1 VTFAID
7 STVATL
13 TGSQTLTNKSL
24 TAPTLTGTA
33 VVASLDISGDVDID
47 GTLETDALSINGT
60 TVTSTAAEL
69 NILDGVTSTAAEL
82 NILDG
87 VTSTTAELN
96 ILDGVT
102 ATAAELNIMDG
113 VTATAAELNIL
124 DGVTVTAAEINTLDG
139 ITAVLGELNAL
150 DLGSTAIGT
159 AVASKAVIL
168 DSNKDYTGI
177 RNFTIT
183 GELDAATLDIS
194 GDIDVDGTTN
204 LDVVDI
210 DGAVDMAST
219 LTVAGEVFIAEKL
232 SHTGDTDTH
241 FKFAG
246 ANDIRIVAGGV
257 DHVAFDGTIVFN
269 QSAADMDLRVESTGN
284 QNMLFIDSG
293 NDVVNIGGGTQQTG
307 DVLSI
312 HGSGTN
318 TVARMYNTNAGA
330 DGNIFI
336 FQKASE
342 TAADNDVLGDIRF
355 HGNDDG
361 GTMTQYAQIKGT
373 SADVTNG
380 TEDGQLVFNAIL
392 NGTNR
397 ERLKINATQAVFNEE
412 GQDLD
417 FRVESNG
424 NANMLFVDAGNDHVN
439 IGTASDLG
447 GVLNVNGNV
456 NVTGQGDFSTEV
468 LVGSSNTGLSDNTLI
483 FRTGGAAFIDHNTV
497 GQGIRCRVSA
507 SSSLD
512 TAAFDVSTGEMV
524 INEEG
529 ADYDFRVESDGNAN
543 MLFVDA
549 GNDRVGI
556 GASTT
561 NSVLHAATSGTGS
574 IPTDHFIQ
582 TTDANTVF
590 TAINTSDSATYS
602 AIKLETRQTQ
612 ASGFM
617 IANEYQSAF
626 NGDLVFR
633 SRNAGSTSN
642 ENFRIKS
649 SGSIIF
655 TGKPATSPI
664 FEMVNPDNEDVNTGR
679 ETSVRFSGHRS
690 GGEDVVNSQIS
701 GNHVGSADDDK
712 GGLFFY
718 TNGGS
723 GLGERMRIT
732 DNKIVINPDAID
744 QDFQIASDSNSNML
758 FVDAG
763 SNFVG
768 INKNNAV
775 STCDMSMNAGS
786 TPGIQTQNLTTGTT
800 NLVLD
805 VRSNGT
811 STIGTINATNTA
823 TQFNTSSDYRLKENV
838 ETLKDGLDRLNQLKP
853 VQFTWKVD
861 DSFSEGFIA
870 HEVDE
875 VFSDAVTGEKDAVDD
890 KGEIKPQQVDYG
902 RITPLLVKAIQE
914 QQEQIEELKAEI
926 ATLKG
931 E

>member
-1 VTFAID
+1 
-7 STVATL
+7 L
-13 TGSQTLTNKSL
+13 
-24 TAPTLTGTA
+24 
-33 VVASLDISGDVDID
+33 
-47 GTLETDALSINGT
+47 
-60 TVTSTAAEL
+60 
-69 NILDGVTSTAAEL
+69 
-82 NILDG
+82 
-87 VTSTTAELN
+87 
-96 ILDGVT
+96 
-102 ATAAELNIMDG
+102 
-113 VTATAAELNIL
+113 
-124 DGVTVTAAEINTLDG
+124 
-139 ITAVLGELNAL
+139 
-150 DLGSTAIGT
+150 
-159 AVASKAVIL
+159 
-168 DSNKDYTGI
+168 
-177 RNFTIT
+177 
-183 GELDAATLDIS
+183 
-194 GDIDVDGTTN
+194 DVDGTTN

-284 QNMLFIDSG
+284 QNMLFIDSA

-330 DGNIFI
+330 DGSIFI
-336 FQKASE
+336 FQKDSSSP
-342 TAADNDVLGDIRF
+342 ADNDVLGDIRF

-361 GTMTQYAQIKGT
+361 STMTQYAQIKGT

-397 ERLKINATQAVFNEE
+397 ERLKINATEAVFNEE

-424 NANMLFVDAGNDHVN
+424 NANMLFVDAGNGHVN

-483 FRTGGAAFIDHNTV
+483 FRTSGAAFIDHNTV
-497 GQGIRCRVSA
+497 GQGIRFRVSA

-529 ADYDFRVESDGNAN
+529 ADYDFRVESNGNAN

-617 IANEYQSAF
+617 IANEFQSAF

-633 SRNAGSTSN
+633 SRNAGTTSN

-664 FEMVNPDNEDVNTGR
+664 FEMVNPDNEDTDTGR
-679 ETSVRFSGHRS
+679 ETSLRFSGHRS
-690 GGEDVVNSQIS
+690 GGEDVVNAQIS
-701 GNHVGSADDDK
+701 GHHAGSSDNDN
-712 GGLFFY
+712 GLMIFF
-718 TNGGS
+718 TNNGS
-723 GLGERMRIT
+723 GLDEKMRLNFDEI
-732 DNKIVINPDAID
+732 IINQSGND
-744 QDFQIASDSNSNML
+744 QDLRVESDNNANMFVVDAGNDVVNIGGVTVETGDQLSVHGSGTNTIQRIYNTNAGTGGAMLIFQKQSSSAANDDNLGDIRFHGNDAAGNLHQYGRILCNSSNVTNGSEQGQLFIQTSFAGSATDVLKLGADAVFNEGGNDIGFRVESDSNAHL
-758 FVDAG
+758 IFADAG
-763 SNFVG
+763 ESKVAIGTNTFT
-768 INKNNAV
+768 AV
-775 STCDMSMNAGS
+775 SSTCNVLHVAGGS
-786 TPGIQTQNLTTGTT
+786 SDAVTPVMMISDADGSVEGN
-800 NLVLD
+800 
-805 VRSNGT
+805 
-811 STIGTINATNTA
+811 STILECVFSGDNTFSSAIYVKFTDSGGTQGSISGTGDGTV
-823 TQFNTSSDYRLKENV
+823 TYNTSSDERLKQSIQDTASKWDLVKSLQVRDYEWKKSGKQ
-838 ETLKDGLDRLNQLKP
+838 ET
-853 VQFTWKVD
+853 
-861 DSFSEGFIA
+861 GFIA
-870 HEVDE
+870 QELHDKWAQPVKVGGEDVEVDPW
-875 VFSDAVTGEKDAVDD
+875 S
-890 KGEIKPQQVDYG
+890 VDYG
-902 RITPLLVKAIQE
+902 KLTPILTKALQE
-914 QQEQIEELKAEI
+914 AMEKIEHLESEI
-926 ATLKG
+926 AKLKG